1 MTGEVLESHNFHKDI
16 WCSSWSHTGQLLALG
31 GRLGHIEICEGML
44 HRSLHKLSTTE
55 SDLFTISVA
64 FSPNGERLA
73 SGGDDRIIRIW
84 DPRDGVLLSKI
95 PARKW
100 IVSLVW
106 HPHEPLLG
114 VGLDASGECAILSLE
129 AQSLL
134 ERRKLFSS
142 WTRFCAFI
150 RDGTQ
155 ALFVNDDGN
164 AEITDAKTLVCVRR
178 LPLLRSLDGPSCF
191 FGAGERLV
199 LVAGDRL
206 RACQLLDTETGS
218 VRDLEFTGTAAGR
231 VPLAPWSRLGALRE
245 LCVAR
250 LAFVRMSVALDRLP
264 THVADE
270 VAGLRARS

>member
-1 MTGEVLESHNFHKDI
+1 MVVDIQARQVLCHRKVMG
-16 WCSSWSHTGQLLALG
+16 SWA
-31 GRLGHIEICEGML
+31 
-44 HRSLHKLSTTE
+44 
-55 SDLFTISVA
+55 
-64 FSPNGERLA
+64 
-73 SGGDDRIIRIW
+73 
-84 DPRDGVLLSKI
+84 
-95 PARKW
+95 
-100 IVSLVW
+100 
-106 HPHEPLLG
+106 
-114 VGLDASGECAILSLE
+114 
-129 AQSLL
+129 
-134 ERRKLFSS
+134 
-142 WTRFCAFI
+142 RFCAFI